1 MAAPDPDIERRVLRV
16 SIAAAA
22 LLSAVGVLW
31 GIASGSQ
38 MILLD
43 GIYALVGI
51 AVSWLLLRA
60 AGIAAREPT
69 RRHPYGFEA
78 VTPMVIGVQ
87 AFVLLGTLAYAASEA
102 VCSPSVRAA
111 PT

>member
-1 MAAPDPDIERRVLRV
+1 MAAPDPLVERRVLRV

-22 LLSAVGVLW
+22 LLSAVGVVW

-43 GIYALVGI
+43 GIHALVGI